1 MPGDLLYTKHIVYPD
16 YIAYL
21 TYMPEQR
28 GICWWVRLNTPKALA
43 NSSPGF
49 ERSENPGLVVNDQ
62 MNPER
67 VRLTPSAYFQTADY
81 VESQLPFSCPTPPV
95 IQALILVV
103 VDHDD
108 AREMLCML
116 GDAWGF
122 RVVEACDGVR
132 GRRGGLLMPDFGAV
146 SRG

>member
-28 GICWWVRLNTPKALA
+28 G
-43 NSSPGF
+43 
-49 ERSENPGLVVNDQ
+49 
-62 MNPER
+62 
-67 VRLTPSAYFQTADY
+67 
-81 VESQLPFSCPTPPV
+81 SQLPFSCPTPPV

-116 GDAWGF
+116 GEAWGF